1 MRPKILVTHPLIE
14 GGLDPLGGRYDLQ
27 QAEGLTTEQVA
38 EAIEGVEALIPLLT
52 VRITDDVL
60 RRADRLKVV
69 ANVAVGYDNID
80 VEAATRRGIWVT
92 NTPGVLTEAT
102 ADLTWAIMLG
112 LVRRVIEGHR
122 MMLEGR
128 YHGWELTMLLGADMG
143 GKTLGLVGFGQI
155 GRAVARRAAGFGM
168 DLIFFDPA
176 VGEEEV
182 DLGLSRARGVP
193 LEELMRRSD
202 VVSLHTPL
210 TDETHHLID
219 ARRLGWMKPSAY
231 LVNTSRGPVI
241 DEAALVE
248 HLRAGRIAGAALDVY
263 EHEPRLAPGLA
274 ELKNVL
280 LLPHLGSATRETRTA
295 MARLAA
301 RNADAVLSGRPPLTP
316 VNSL

>member
-1 MRPKILVTHPLIE
+1 MRPRILVTHPLIE
-14 GGLDPLGGRYDLQ
+14 GGLDPLGDQYEFQ
-27 QAEGLTTEQVA
+27 QADGLTTEQVA
-38 EAIEGVEALIPLLT
+38 ERIEGVEGLIPLLT
-52 VRITDDVL
+52 VRITDEVL

-80 VEAATRRGIWVT
+80 VTAATRRGIWVT

-112 LVRRVIEGHR
+112 LVRRVIEGHQ

-155 GRAVARRAAGFGM
+155 GRAVARRAAGFEM
-168 DLIFFDPA
+168 EVIFFDPA
-176 VGEEEV
+176 VGAEQV
-182 DLGLSRARGVP
+182 DLGLTSARGVT
-193 LEELMRRSD
+193 LEELMRRAD
-202 VVSLHTPL
+202 FVSLHAPL

-263 EHEPRLAPGLA
+263 EHEPRLAEGLA
-274 ELKNVL
+274 ELENVL

-295 MARLAA
+295 MAQLAA
-301 RNADAVLSGRPPLTP
+301 RNAHAVLSGQPPLTP
-316 VNSL
+316 VNRL